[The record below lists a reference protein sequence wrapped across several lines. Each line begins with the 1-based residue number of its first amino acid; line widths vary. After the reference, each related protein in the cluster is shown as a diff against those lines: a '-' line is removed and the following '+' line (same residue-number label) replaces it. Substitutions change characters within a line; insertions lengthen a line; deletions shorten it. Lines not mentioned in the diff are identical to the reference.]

1 MIAGGGEP
9 SAEALLHA
17 LSGVGE
23 RLVMLDRRV
32 MRGAGWPAA
41 TKLSAALRLPLLFDQ
56 DRRDRIRYLKRR
68 SAMA

>member
-1 MIAGGGEP
+1 
-9 SAEALLHA
+9 
-17 LSGVGE
+17 VGE

-41 TKLSAALRLPLLFDQ
+41 TKLSAALGVPLPFDQ